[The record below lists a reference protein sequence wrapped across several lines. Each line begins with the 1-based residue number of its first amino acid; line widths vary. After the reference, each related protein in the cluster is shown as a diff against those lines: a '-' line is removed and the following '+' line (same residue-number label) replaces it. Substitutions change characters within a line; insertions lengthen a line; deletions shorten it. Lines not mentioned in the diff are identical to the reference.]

1 MRSVMKVFRLH
12 RVLLALILGVLFAGC
27 GYLPASKQAR
37 EVLGEKIF
45 VEVTVSLE
53 NPESAVLIKDATRK
67 AVITR
72 FHASL
77 VPQKMAET
85 TLWVDLANV
94 SFVPLQYD
102 SNGYVIVY
110 RTAVILNVTRRGNGE
125 KKSYNAQ
132 GFYDFAIEPN
142 AVITDTQRF
151 EAIRY
156 ASLKALNSFV
166 AKVGAEGSKAAE

>member
-1 MRSVMKVFRLH
+1 MMKLFLMLTA
-12 RVLLALILGVLFAGC
+12 LLFLAGC

-37 EVLGEKIF
+37 EVVGEKIF
-45 VEVTVSLE
+45 VEVTVSME

-77 VPQKMAET
+77 VPQELAKT
-85 TLWVDLANV
+85 TLWVEMSSV

-102 SNGYVIVY
+102 TNGYVIVY
-110 RTAVILNVTRRGNGE
+110 RTKVVLKVTRRSNSE

-132 GFYDFAIEPN
+132 GFFDFAVEPN

-151 EAIRY
+151 DAIRQS
-156 ASLKALNSFV
+156 SLKALNSFV
-166 AKVGAEGSKAAE
+166 AQVGAEGSKTP

>member
-1 MRSVMKVFRLH
+1 MKFFGLE
-12 RVLLALILGVLFAGC
+12 RVLLALITGLLLAGC
-27 GYLPASKQAR
+27 GYLPTSKQAR

-77 VPQKMAET
+77 VPQEMAKT

-94 SFVPLQYD
+94 RFVPLQYD
-102 SNGYVIVY
+102 PNGYVIVY
-110 RTAVILNVTRRGNGE
+110 RAVVLLNVTRRGNGE
-125 KKSYNAQ
+125 KKSYNTQ

-151 EAIRY
+151 EAIRQ

-166 AKVGAEGSKAAE
+166 AKVGAEGSRTVE